1 MKVLKYLLVI
11 LAGLFLF
18 VACEKEF
25 SLESGFAGKT
35 ATGSLLDSL
44 GNCRDIVV
52 NGAYFA
58 DSTLSDSNYVLV
70 QVTIDSGGSYNIF
83 TDTQNGFSFRDS
95 GVIAAGTHTIKL
107 KASGRP
113 VTSKETIF
121 QAVFDT
127 SFCSFTVNVLS
138 NKPASFTL
146 TSSGTSCSSSTPSGN
161 YIVGTALTANNTVT
175 LAVNVTAPGSYVIN
189 TAAVNGFSFSG
200 SGSFTTLGPQFVT
213 LKGRGTP
220 ANPGTFPFPVTAGSS
235 SCSFNITVAPAGNPS
250 NTDPNLSDTAWSFT
264 QGTRSFHGPFLDVFD
279 TTANGVYS
287 LVLVGYTAATGD
299 SVLYF
304 GSAFTGTTIQ
314 TGTTSTKTFAAFDF
328 TDYRDTAH
336 LAPIYTADPT
346 TSAADTKIT
355 ISSYDPATGLIS
367 GTFSGTAMNAANT
380 PVPITNGRFK
390 ARVR

>member
-1 MKVLKYLLVI
+1 VI

-18 VACEKEF
+18 AACEKEF

-35 ATGSLLDSL
+35 ASGSLLDSL
-44 GNCRDIVV
+44 GNCREFVV

-83 TDTQNGFSFRDS
+83 SDTQNGFSFRDS

-107 KASGRP
+107 KASGKP
-113 VTSKETIF
+113 VTAKQTTF

-138 NKPASFTL
+138 NQPASFTL
-146 TSSGTSCSSSTPSGN
+146 TSSGTSCSTATPSGN
-161 YIVGTALTANNTVT
+161 YTAGTALTANNTVS
-175 LAVNVTAPGSYVIN
+175 LGVNVTAAGSYVIN
-189 TAAVNGFSFSG
+189 TTAVNGFSFSG

-220 ANPGTFPFPVTAGSS
+220 VNPGTFPFPVTAGST
-235 SCSFNITVAPAGNPS
+235 SCSFNITVNPAGPGG

-264 QGTRSFHGPFLDVFD
+264 QGTRTFHGPILDAFD
-279 TTANGVYS
+279 TTASGVYS
-287 LVLVGYTAATGD
+287 VALIGYTAATGD
-299 SVLYF
+299 SILYF

-314 TGTTSTKTFAAFDF
+314 TGTTSTKFFAAFDF

-336 LAPIYTADPT
+336 PATIYTADPT
-346 TSAADTKIT
+346 TQAADTKIT

-367 GTFSGTAMNAANT
+367 GTISGTAMNAANT
-380 PVPITNGRFK
+380 PVPITNGRFR